1 MRSLLFWFLTG
12 IAATMRAVEGLVKQ
26 IQEHVQR
33 YEHQIVYKE
42 FEAAISA
49 WEKRTGRTVE
59 RTFRD
64 DVGSGQGSDW
74 KHFAA
79 FLGSREA
86 IGWRKHGMSMEQARQ
101 EWAKLGVA
109 EPDMEIEGEERE

>member
-1 MRSLLFWFLTG
+1 MKSLLLWLLTG
-12 IAATMRAVEGLVKQ
+12 IAAAMRAVEGLVKQ

-42 FEAAISA
+42 FEAAIHE

-86 IGWRKHGMSMEQARQ
+86 TKWRKRGMSMEEARG
-101 EWAKLGVA
+101 EWAKLGIA
-109 EPDMEIEGEERE
+109 EPDMEIDGEEK